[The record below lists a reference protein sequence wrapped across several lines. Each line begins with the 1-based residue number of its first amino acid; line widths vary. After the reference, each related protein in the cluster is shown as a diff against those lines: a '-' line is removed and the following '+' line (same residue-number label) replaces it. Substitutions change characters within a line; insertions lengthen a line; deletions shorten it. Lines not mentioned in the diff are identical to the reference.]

1 MPTTDYLAPETNLA
15 ALLVRRA
22 QCSPQAPAYTQFVAA
37 SKTWD
42 TLSWAEAAQIAARWQ
57 VGLRQEGLSPG
68 DRVAVMLKNCREW
81 VYFDQAALGL
91 GLVVVPIYVGD
102 RADNV
107 AYILEHTEAQV
118 LLVDS
123 FKDWQAL
130 AKLGLSLPTLRRVL
144 LLHPPSQ
151 PVDDARVQ
159 AVAEWLPDA
168 GSTAFQAVELAPN
181 TLATIVYTS
190 GTTGK
195 PKGVML
201 SHQNILSNA
210 ASGLQAFEIYPE
222 DRFLSFLPLSHMF
235 ERTVGYYLAL
245 MAGAEVVYAR
255 SAAQLP
261 DDLKTRQP
269 TVIISVPRV
278 FERFYTKLHDTL
290 ARQSAWRRT
299 LFTWGLFLG
308 WQAFLAKQGRGHW
321 GTALLAALGRPLVH
335 RLRQPLLTQLGGRLR
350 LAVCG
355 GAALAPEIAKTFL
368 SLGVPLGQGYGMT
381 ESGPVVSVFRAQ
393 RHVPASVGIPLPGVE
408 VRIGAQDELL
418 VRGPSVMQGYWRNP
432 EATAVTLDAEGFLH
446 TGDQAKQVAGQL
458 YITGRIKEI
467 IVMANGEKVPPVDM
481 EMAILL
487 NPLFDQVLV
496 LGEAK
501 PYLAALVVIN
511 TQQAQALKLNPDNLD
526 AAAHQQVMQLLNQQ
540 LRDFPGY
547 AKVRK
552 LAVLSE
558 SWTVENGLLTSTLKP
573 RRKFILERYATEVVQ
588 LYAGH
593 SDRA

>member
-1 MPTTDYLAPETNLA
+1 MARTDYLTPGSNLA
-15 ALLVRRA
+15 ALLVQRA
-22 QCSPQAPAYTQFVAA
+22 QRSPQAPAYTQFSSTRKA
-37 SKTWD
+37 WD
-42 TLSWAEAAQIAARWQ
+42 TLGWGEIAQQAARWQ
-57 VGLRQEGLSPG
+57 AGLQQEWLTPG
-68 DRVAVMLKNCREW
+68 ERVAIMLKNSREW
-81 VYFDQAALGL
+81 VYLDQAALGL

-102 RADNV
+102 RADN
-107 AYILEHTEAQV
+107 ALYILEHTESRV
-118 LLVDS
+118 LLLDS
-123 FKDWQAL
+123 LKDWLAL
-130 AKLGLSLPTLRRVL
+130 EKLGLTLPTLRRVIL
-144 LLHPPSQ
+144 LQTPTETPA
-151 PVDDARVQ
+151 DARVQ
-159 AVAEWLPDA
+159 ALADWLP
-168 GSTAFQAVELAPN
+168 TAENAPFQASTLAADA
-181 TLATIVYTS
+181 LATIVYTS

-210 ASGLQAFEIYPE
+210 AAGLQAFEVYPE

-255 SAAQLP
+255 SAAQLA

-269 TVIISVPRV
+269 TVLISVPRV
-278 FERFYTKLHDTL
+278 FERFYTKLNDTL
-290 ARQSAWRRT
+290 TRQPAWRRT
-299 LFTWGLFLG
+299 LFSWGLYLG
-308 WQAFLAKQGRGHW
+308 WQHFLHQQGRGAW
-321 GTALLAALGRPLVH
+321 GSALLAALGRPLVR
-335 RLRQPLLTQLGGRLR
+335 RLRTPLLAQLGGRLR

-368 SLGVPLGQGYGMT
+368 SLDIPLGQGYGMT
-381 ESGPVVSVFRAQ
+381 ESGPVVSVFRARQ
-393 RHVPASVGIPLPGVE
+393 HVPASVGLPLPGVE

-432 EATAVTLDAEGFLH
+432 EASAAALDTDGFLH
-446 TGDQAKQVAGQL
+446 TGDQARVQEGQL

-481 EMAILL
+481 ELAILL
-487 NPLFDQVLV
+487 NPLFDQALI

-501 PYLAALVVIN
+501 PYLAALVVLN
-511 TQQAQALKLNPDNLD
+511 PAQAAALKICPDAPD
-526 AAAHQQVMQLLNQQ
+526 AGAAHRQVMQALNQQ

-552 LAVLSE
+552 LAILAE
-558 SWTVENGLLTSTLKP
+558 SWTVENGLLTATLKP
-573 RRKFILERYATEVVQ
+573 RRKFILERYATEVAQ

-593 SDRA
+593 SDT